1 MVDKVEITSPETTTD
16 KPVEEIKPTQSKP
29 EGLPEK
35 FNSVDDLVKSY
46 SELEKKL
53 GEQSQPTEQSVD
65 PVSKTEIKTDEVKQE
80 QPKSDLDI
88 ATKAVD
94 SAGLNME
101 TLSEEF
107 AKDGKLA
114 DGSYSSLEKAG
125 IPKEYVDRF
134 IAGQQAI
141 ADQQSATV
149 KNLVGGTESYDS
161 MSDWAGNNLSET
173 EKQAY
178 NTAVNSKD
186 LEAVKLAVVG
196 LKARYAQAT
205 GSEPKLVE
213 GKASPSAEQ
222 GFASWAQVTQA
233 MSDPR
238 YSKDPAYQAEVK
250 SKLAN
255 SKI

>member
-16 KPVEEIKPTQSKP
+16 KPVEETKPTQSKP

-35 FNSVDDLVKSY
+35 FNSVDELVKSY

-65 PVSKTEIKTDEVKQE
+65 PVSKAEEKQE

-107 AKDGKLA
+107 AKDGRLA
-114 DGSYSSLEKAG
+114 DGSYKSLEKAG

-149 KNLVGGTESYDS
+149 KNLVGGTESYDN
-161 MSDWAGNNLSET
+161 MSEWAGQNLTET

-196 LKARYAQAT
+196 LKARYAQST
-205 GSEPKLVE
+205 GSEPTLVE

-238 YSKDPAYQAEVK
+238 YTKDPAYQAEVK
-250 SKLAN
+250 NKLAN

>member
-16 KPVEEIKPTQSKP
+16 KPVEETKPTQSKP

-35 FNSVDDLVKSY
+35 FNSVDELVKSY

-53 GEQSQPTEQSVD
+53 GEQSQPTEKSVD
-65 PVSKTEIKTDEVKQE
+65 PVSKAEVKE

-101 TLSEEF
+101 SLSEEY
-107 AKDGKLA
+107 AKEGKLA
-114 DGSYSSLEKAG
+114 DGSYKSLEKAG
-125 IPKEYVDRF
+125 IPKDYVDRF

-141 ADQQSATV
+141 ADQQSSSV
-149 KNLVGGTESYDS
+149 KEMVGGTQAYDS
-161 MSDWAGNNLSET
+161 MSEWASQNLSET
-173 EKQAY
+173 EKTAY
-178 NTAVNSKD
+178 NSAVNSKD
-186 LEAVKLAVVG
+186 LESVKLAVVG
-196 LKARYAQAT
+196 LKARYAQST

-213 GKASPSAEQ
+213 GKASASGEQ
-222 GFASWAQVTQA
+222 GFQSWAQVTQA

-238 YSKDPAYQAEVK
+238 YAKDVAYQTEVK
-250 SKLAN
+250 NKLAN
-255 SKI
+255 SKL

>member
-16 KPVEEIKPTQSKP
+16 KPVEETKPTQSKP

-35 FNSVDDLVKSY
+35 FNSVDELVKSY

-53 GEQSQPTEQSVD
+53 GEQSQPTEKSVD
-65 PVSKTEIKTDEVKQE
+65 PVSKAELKG

-205 GSEPKLVE
+205 GSEPTLVE

-238 YSKDPAYQAEVK
+238 YAKDPAYQAEVK

>member
-16 KPVEEIKPTQSKP
+16 KPVEETKPTQSKP

-35 FNSVDDLVKSY
+35 FNSVDELVKSY

-53 GEQSQPTEQSVD
+53 GEQSQPTEKSVD
-65 PVSKTEIKTDEVKQE
+65 PVSKAELKE

-101 TLSEEF
+101 SLSEEYVSEEF

-114 DGSYSSLEKAG
+114 DGSYQSLEKAG

-149 KNLVGGTESYDS
+149 KNLVGGTEAYDS
-161 MSDWAGNNLSET
+161 MSEWAGQNLTET

-196 LKARYAQAT
+196 LKARYAQST
-205 GSEPKLVE
+205 GSEPTLVE

-238 YSKDPAYQAEVK
+238 YAKDPAYQAEVK
-250 SKLAN
+250 NKLAN

>member
-16 KPVEEIKPTQSKP
+16 KPVEETKPTQSKP

-35 FNSVDDLVKSY
+35 FNSVDELVKSY

-65 PVSKTEIKTDEVKQE
+65 PVSKAEEKQE

-114 DGSYSSLEKAG
+114 DGSYKSLEKAG

-149 KNLVGGTESYDS
+149 KNLVGGTEAYDS
-161 MSDWAGNNLSET
+161 MSEWAGQNLTET

-196 LKARYAQAT
+196 LKARYAQST
-205 GSEPKLVE
+205 GSEPQLVE
-213 GKASPSAEQ
+213 GKASPSGEQ

-238 YSKDPAYQAEVK
+238 YAKDPAYQAEVK
-250 SKLAN
+250 NKLAN
-255 SKI
+255 SKL

>member
-35 FNSVDDLVKSY
+35 FNSVDELVKSY

-53 GEQSQPTEQSVD
+53 GEQSQPTEKSVD
-65 PVSKTEIKTDEVKQE
+65 PVSKAEVKE

-101 TLSEEF
+101 SLSEEY
-107 AKDGKLA
+107 AKEGKLA
-114 DGSYSSLEKAG
+114 DGSYKSLEKAG
-125 IPKEYVDRF
+125 IPKDYVDRF

-141 ADQQSATV
+141 ADQQSSSV
-149 KNLVGGTESYDS
+149 KEMVGGTQAYDT
-161 MSDWAGNNLSET
+161 MSEWAGQNLSET
-173 EKQAY
+173 EKTAY
-178 NTAVNSKD
+178 NSAVNSKD

-196 LKARYAQAT
+196 LKARYSQAT

-213 GKASPSAEQ
+213 GKASASGEQ
-222 GFASWAQVTQA
+222 GFQSWAQVTQA

-238 YSKDPAYQAEVK
+238 YAKDVAYQTEVK
-250 SKLAN
+250 NKLAN

>member
-1 MVDKVEITSPETTTD
+1 MVDKVEVQSAETTAD
-16 KPVEEIKPTQSKP
+16 KPVEETKPTQSKP

-35 FNSVDDLVKSY
+35 FNSVDELVKSY

-65 PVSKTEIKTDEVKQE
+65 PVSKAEEKQE

-114 DGSYSSLEKAG
+114 DGSYKSLEKAG

-149 KNLVGGTESYDS
+149 KNLVGGTEAYDS
-161 MSDWAGNNLSET
+161 MSEWAGQNLTET

-196 LKARYAQAT
+196 LKARYAQST
-205 GSEPKLVE
+205 GSEPQLVE
-213 GKASPSAEQ
+213 GKASPSGEQ
-222 GFASWAQVTQA
+222 GFQSWAQVTQA

-238 YSKDPAYQAEVK
+238 YAKDPAYQAEVK
-250 SKLAN
+250 NKLAN

>member
-1 MVDKVEITSPETTTD
+1 MVDKVEVQSAETTTD

-35 FNSVDDLVKSY
+35 FNSVDELVKSY

-53 GEQSQPTEQSVD
+53 GEQSQPTEKSVD
-65 PVSKTEIKTDEVKQE
+65 PVSKAELKG

-101 TLSEEF
+101 SLSEEY
-107 AKDGKLA
+107 AKEGKLA
-114 DGSYSSLEKAG
+114 DASYTSLEKAG
-125 IPKEYVDRF
+125 IPKDYVDRF

-141 ADQQSATV
+141 ADQQSSSV
-149 KNLVGGTESYDS
+149 KEMVGGTQAYDT
-161 MSDWAGNNLSET
+161 MSEWAGQNLSET
-173 EKQAY
+173 EKTAY
-178 NTAVNSKD
+178 NSAVNSKD

-196 LKARYAQAT
+196 LKARYSQAT

-213 GKASPSAEQ
+213 GKSSASGEQ
-222 GFASWAQVTQA
+222 GFQSWAQVTQA

-238 YSKDPAYQAEVK
+238 YAKDVAYQAEVK
-250 SKLAN
+250 NKLAN

>member
-1 MVDKVEITSPETTTD
+1 MVDKVEVQSAETTAD
-16 KPVEEIKPTQSKP
+16 KPVEETKPTQSKP

-35 FNSVDDLVKSY
+35 FNSVDELVKSY

-65 PVSKTEIKTDEVKQE
+65 PVSKAEEKQE

-114 DGSYSSLEKAG
+114 DGSYKSLEKAG

-149 KNLVGGTESYDS
+149 KNLVGGTEAYDS
-161 MSDWAGNNLSET
+161 MSDWAGQNLTET

-196 LKARYAQAT
+196 LKARYAQST
-205 GSEPKLVE
+205 GSEPTLVE

-238 YSKDPAYQAEVK
+238 YAKDPAYQAEVK
-250 SKLAN
+250 NKLAN

>member
-1 MVDKVEITSPETTTD
+1 MVDKVEVQNAETTAD

-35 FNSVDDLVKSY
+35 FNSVDELVKSY

-53 GEQSQPTEQSVD
+53 GEQSQPTEKSVD
-65 PVSKTEIKTDEVKQE
+65 PVSKAELKE

-94 SAGLNME
+94 SAGLNMDS
-101 TLSEEF
+101 LAEEY

-114 DGSYSSLEKAG
+114 DGSYESLQKAG
-125 IPKEYVDRF
+125 IPKDYVDRF

-141 ADQQSATV
+141 ADQQSSSV
-149 KNLVGGTESYDS
+149 KEMVGGTQAYDT
-161 MSDWAGNNLSET
+161 MSEWAGQNLSET
-173 EKQAY
+173 EKTAY
-178 NTAVNSKD
+178 NSAVNSKD

-196 LKARYAQAT
+196 LKARYSQAT

-213 GKASPSAEQ
+213 GKSSASGEQ
-222 GFASWAQVTQA
+222 GFQSWAQVTQA

-238 YSKDPAYQAEVK
+238 YAKDVAYQAEVK
-250 SKLAN
+250 NKLAN

>member
-1 MVDKVEITSPETTTD
+1 MVDRVEVQPAETTAD

-35 FNSVDDLVKSY
+35 FNSVDELVKSY

-53 GEQSQPTEQSVD
+53 GEQSQPTEKSVD
-65 PVSKTEIKTDEVKQE
+65 PVSKAEVKE

-101 TLSEEF
+101 SLSEEY
-107 AKDGKLA
+107 AKEGKLA
-114 DGSYSSLEKAG
+114 DGSYKSLEKAG
-125 IPKEYVDRF
+125 IPKDYVDRF

-141 ADQQSATV
+141 ADQQSSSV
-149 KNLVGGTESYDS
+149 KEMVGGTQAYDS
-161 MSDWAGNNLSET
+161 MSEWASQNLSET
-173 EKQAY
+173 EKTAY
-178 NTAVNSKD
+178 NSAVNSKD
-186 LEAVKLAVVG
+186 LESVKLAVVG
-196 LKARYAQAT
+196 LKARYAQST
-205 GSEPKLVE
+205 GNEPKLVE
-213 GKASPSAEQ
+213 GKASASGEQ
-222 GFASWAQVTQA
+222 GFQSWAQVTQA

-238 YSKDPAYQAEVK
+238 YAKDPAYQTEVK
-250 SKLAN
+250 NKLAN

>member
-1 MVDKVEITSPETTTD
+1 MVDKVEVQSNETTAE
-16 KPVEEIKPTQSKP
+16 KPVEENKPTQSRP

-35 FNSVDDLVKSY
+35 FNSVEDMVKSY

-53 GEQSQPTEQSVD
+53 GEQSQPTKESVD
-65 PVSKTEIKTDEVKQE
+65 PVSQAETKEE

-94 SAGLNME
+94 SAGLNMDS
-101 TLSEEF
+101 LAEEY

-114 DGSYSSLEKAG
+114 DNSYKSLEKAG

-149 KNLVGGTESYDS
+149 KNMVGGAEAYDS
-161 MSDWAGNNLSET
+161 MSEWASSNLSET

-178 NTAVNSKD
+178 NAAVT
-186 LEAVKLAVVG
+186 VK
-196 LKARYAQAT
+196 
-205 GSEPKLVE
+205 
-213 GKASPSAEQ
+213 
-222 GFASWAQVTQA
+222 
-233 MSDPR
+233 
-238 YSKDPAYQAEVK
+238 
-250 SKLAN
+250 
-255 SKI
+255 I

>member
-1 MVDKVEITSPETTTD
+1 MVEKVEVQNAETTAD

-35 FNSVDDLVKSY
+35 FNSVDELVKSY

-53 GEQSQPTEQSVD
+53 GEQSQPTEKSVD
-65 PVSKTEIKTDEVKQE
+65 PVSKAELKG

-101 TLSEEF
+101 SLSEEY
-107 AKDGKLA
+107 AKEGKLA
-114 DGSYSSLEKAG
+114 DGSYKSLEKAG
-125 IPKEYVDRF
+125 IPKDYVDRF

-141 ADQQSATV
+141 ADQQSSSV
-149 KNLVGGTESYDS
+149 KEMVGGTQAYDT
-161 MSDWAGNNLSET
+161 MSEWAGQNLSET
-173 EKQAY
+173 EKTAY
-178 NTAVNSKD
+178 NSAVNSKD

-196 LKARYAQAT
+196 LKARYAQST

-213 GKASPSAEQ
+213 GKASASGEQ
-222 GFASWAQVTQA
+222 GFQSWAQVTQA

-238 YSKDPAYQAEVK
+238 YAKDPAYQTEVK
-250 SKLAN
+250 NKLAN
-255 SKI
+255 SKL

>member
-1 MVDKVEITSPETTTD
+1 MVDKVEVQSNETTAE
-16 KPVEEIKPTQSKP
+16 KPVEENKPTQSRP

-35 FNSVDDLVKSY
+35 FNSVEDMVKSY

-53 GEQSQPTEQSVD
+53 GEQSQPTKESVD
-65 PVSKTEIKTDEVKQE
+65 PVSQAETKEE

-107 AKDGKLA
+107 AKEGKLA
-114 DGSYSSLEKAG
+114 DNSYKSLEKAG

-149 KNLVGGTESYDS
+149 KNMVGGAEAYDS
-161 MSDWAGNNLSET
+161 MCEWASNNLSET

-178 NTAVNSKD
+178 NAAVNSKD

-196 LKARYAQAT
+196 LKARYAQST

-213 GKASPSAEQ
+213 GKASPSGEQ

-233 MSDPR
+233 MADPR
-238 YSKDPAYQAEVK
+238 YSKDPAYQAAVK
-250 SKLAN
+250 TKISNSKL
-255 SKI
+255 

>member
-16 KPVEEIKPTQSKP
+16 KPVEETKPTQSKP

-35 FNSVDDLVKSY
+35 FNSVDELVKSY

-65 PVSKTEIKTDEVKQE
+65 PVSKTEVKAE

-114 DGSYSSLEKAG
+114 DGSYQSLEKAG

-149 KNLVGGTESYDS
+149 KNLVGGTESYDN
-161 MSDWAGNNLSET
+161 MSEWAGQNLTET

-196 LKARYAQAT
+196 LKARYAQST
-205 GSEPKLVE
+205 GSEPQLVE
-213 GKASPSAEQ
+213 GKASPSGEQ

-238 YSKDPAYQAEVK
+238 YAKDPAYQAEVK
-250 SKLAN
+250 NKLAN

>member
-1 MVDKVEITSPETTTD
+1 MVDKVEVQSAETTTD

-35 FNSVDDLVKSY
+35 FNSVDELVKSY
-46 SELEKKL
+46 SELEQKL
-53 GEQSQPTEQSVD
+53 GEQSQPTEKSVD
-65 PVSKTEIKTDEVKQE
+65 PVSKAELKG

-94 SAGLNME
+94 SAGLNMDS
-101 TLSEEF
+101 LAEEF

-114 DGSYSSLEKAG
+114 DGSYTSLEKAG
-125 IPKEYVDRF
+125 IPKDYVDRF

-141 ADQQSATV
+141 ADQQSSSV
-149 KNLVGGTESYDS
+149 KEMVGGTQAYDT
-161 MSDWAGNNLSET
+161 MSEWAGQNLSET
-173 EKQAY
+173 EKTAY
-178 NTAVNSKD
+178 NSAVNSKD
-186 LEAVKLAVVG
+186 LESVKLAVVG
-196 LKARYAQAT
+196 LKARYAQST

-213 GKASPSAEQ
+213 GKASPSGEQ
-222 GFASWAQVTQA
+222 GFQSWAQVTQA

-238 YSKDPAYQAEVK
+238 YAKDVAYQAEVK
-250 SKLAN
+250 NKLAN

>member
-1 MVDKVEITSPETTTD
+1 MVDKVEVQSAETTAD

-35 FNSVDDLVKSY
+35 FNSVDELVKSY

-53 GEQSQPTEQSVD
+53 GEQSQPTEKSVD
-65 PVSKTEIKTDEVKQE
+65 PVSKAEIKG

-101 TLSEEF
+101 SLSEEY
-107 AKDGKLA
+107 AKEGKLA
-114 DGSYSSLEKAG
+114 DGSYKSLEKAG
-125 IPKEYVDRF
+125 IPKDYVDRF

-141 ADQQSATV
+141 ADQQSSNV
-149 KNLVGGTESYDS
+149 KEMVGGTQAYDN
-161 MSDWAGNNLSET
+161 MSEWAGQNLSET
-173 EKQAY
+173 EKTAY
-178 NTAVNSKD
+178 NSAVNSKD

-196 LKARYAQAT
+196 LKARYSQAT

-213 GKASPSAEQ
+213 GKSSASGEQ
-222 GFASWAQVTQA
+222 GFQSWAQVTQA

-238 YSKDPAYQAEVK
+238 YAKDVAYQAEVK
-250 SKLAN
+250 NKLAN

>member
-1 MVDKVEITSPETTTD
+1 MVEKVEVQSAETTTD

-35 FNSVDDLVKSY
+35 FNSVDELVKSY

-53 GEQSQPTEQSVD
+53 GEQSQPTKESVD
-65 PVSKTEIKTDEVKQE
+65 PVSKAEVKE

-101 TLSEEF
+101 SLSEEY
-107 AKDGKLA
+107 AKEGKLA
-114 DGSYSSLEKAG
+114 DGSYKSLEKAG
-125 IPKEYVDRF
+125 IPKDYVDRF

-141 ADQQSATV
+141 ADQQSSSV
-149 KNLVGGTESYDS
+149 KEMVGGTQAYDT
-161 MSDWAGNNLSET
+161 MSEWAGQNLSET
-173 EKQAY
+173 EKTAY
-178 NTAVNSKD
+178 NSAVNSKD

-196 LKARYAQAT
+196 LKARSSQAT

-213 GKASPSAEQ
+213 GKSSASGEQ
-222 GFASWAQVTQA
+222 GFQSWAQVTQA

-238 YSKDPAYQAEVK
+238 YAKDVAYQAEVK
-250 SKLAN
+250 NKLAN

>member
-1 MVDKVEITSPETTTD
+1 MVEKVEVQNAETTAD

-35 FNSVDDLVKSY
+35 FNSVDELVKSY

-53 GEQSQPTEQSVD
+53 GEQSQPTEKSVD
-65 PVSKTEIKTDEVKQE
+65 PVSKAELKG

-101 TLSEEF
+101 SLSEEY

-114 DGSYSSLEKAG
+114 DGSYKSLEKAG
-125 IPKEYVDRF
+125 IPKDYVDRF

-141 ADQQSATV
+141 ADQQSTTV
-149 KNLVGGTESYDS
+149 KDLVGGTQAYDN
-161 MSDWAGNNLSET
+161 MSEWAGNNLNET
-173 EKQAY
+173 EKTAY
-178 NTAVNSKD
+178 NSAVNGKD
-186 LEAVKLAVVG
+186 LDAVKLAVVG

-213 GKASPSAEQ
+213 GKSSASGEQ
-222 GFASWAQVTQA
+222 GFQSWAQVTQA

-238 YSKDPAYQAEVK
+238 YAKDVAYQNEVK
-250 SKLAN
+250 NKLAN

>member
-1 MVDKVEITSPETTTD
+1 MVDKVEVQSNETTAE
-16 KPVEEIKPTQSKP
+16 KPVEENKPTQSRP

-35 FNSVDDLVKSY
+35 FNSVEDMVKSY

-53 GEQSQPTEQSVD
+53 GEQSQPTKESVD
-65 PVSKTEIKTDEVKQE
+65 PVSQAETKQE

-94 SAGLNME
+94 SAGLNMDS
-101 TLSEEF
+101 LAEEY

-114 DGSYSSLEKAG
+114 DNSYKSLEKAG

-149 KNLVGGTESYDS
+149 KNMVGGAEAYDS
-161 MSDWAGNNLSET
+161 MSEWASNNLSET

-178 NTAVNSKD
+178 NAAVNSKD

-196 LKARYAQAT
+196 LKARYAQST

-213 GKASPSAEQ
+213 GKASPSGEQ

-233 MSDPR
+233 MADPR

-250 SKLAN
+250 NKLAN

>member
-1 MVDKVEITSPETTTD
+1 MVEKVEVQSAETTTD

-35 FNSVDDLVKSY
+35 FNSVDELVKSY

-53 GEQSQPTEQSVD
+53 GEQSQPTEKSVD
-65 PVSKTEIKTDEVKQE
+65 PVSKTELKE

-101 TLSEEF
+101 SLSEEY

-114 DGSYSSLEKAG
+114 DGSYKSLEKAG
-125 IPKEYVDRF
+125 IPKDYVDRF

-141 ADQQSATV
+141 ADQQSSSV
-149 KNLVGGTESYDS
+149 KEMVGGTQAYDT
-161 MSDWAGNNLSET
+161 MSEWAGQNLSET
-173 EKQAY
+173 EKTAY
-178 NTAVNSKD
+178 NSAVNSKD

-196 LKARYAQAT
+196 LKARYSQAT

-213 GKASPSAEQ
+213 GKSSASGEQ
-222 GFASWAQVTQA
+222 GFQSWAQVTQA

-238 YSKDPAYQAEVK
+238 YAKDVAYQAEVK
-250 SKLAN
+250 NKLAN

>member
-1 MVDKVEITSPETTTD
+1 MVDKVEVQSAETTTD

-35 FNSVDDLVKSY
+35 FNSVDELVKSY

-53 GEQSQPTEQSVD
+53 GEQSQPAEQSVD
-65 PVSKTEIKTDEVKQE
+65 PVSKAEEKQE

-114 DGSYSSLEKAG
+114 DGSYKSLEKAG

-149 KNLVGGTESYDS
+149 KNLVGGTESYDN
-161 MSDWAGNNLSET
+161 MSEWASQNLTET

-196 LKARYAQAT
+196 LKARYAQST
-205 GSEPKLVE
+205 GSEPTLVE

-238 YSKDPAYQAEVK
+238 YAKDPAYQAEVK
-250 SKLAN
+250 NKLAN

>member
-1 MVDKVEITSPETTTD
+1 MVDKVEVQSNETTAE
-16 KPVEEIKPTQSKP
+16 KPVEENKPTQSRP

-35 FNSVDDLVKSY
+35 FNSVEDMVKSY

-53 GEQSQPTEQSVD
+53 GEQSQPTKESVD
-65 PVSKTEIKTDEVKQE
+65 PVSQAETKEE

-107 AKDGKLA
+107 AKEGKLA
-114 DGSYSSLEKAG
+114 DNSYKSLEKAG

-149 KNLVGGTESYDS
+149 KNMVGGAEAYDS
-161 MSDWAGNNLSET
+161 MSEWASNNLSET

-178 NTAVNSKD
+178 NAAVNSKD

-196 LKARYAQAT
+196 LKARYAQST

-213 GKASPSAEQ
+213 GKASPSGEQ

-233 MSDPR
+233 MADPR

-250 SKLAN
+250 NKLAN

>member
-1 MVDKVEITSPETTTD
+1 MVDRVEVQNAETTAD

-35 FNSVDDLVKSY
+35 FNSVDELVKSY

-53 GEQSQPTEQSVD
+53 GEQSQPTEKSVD
-65 PVSKTEIKTDEVKQE
+65 PVSKAELKG

-101 TLSEEF
+101 SLSEEY
-107 AKDGKLA
+107 AKEGKLA
-114 DGSYSSLEKAG
+114 DGSYKSLEKAG
-125 IPKEYVDRF
+125 IPKDYVDRF

-141 ADQQSATV
+141 ADQQSSSV
-149 KNLVGGTESYDS
+149 KEMVGGTQAYDS
-161 MSDWAGNNLSET
+161 MSEWAGQNLSET
-173 EKQAY
+173 EKTAY
-178 NTAVNSKD
+178 NSAVNSKD

-196 LKARYAQAT
+196 LKARYAQST

-213 GKASPSAEQ
+213 GKASPSGEQ
-222 GFASWAQVTQA
+222 GFQSWAQVTQA

-238 YSKDPAYQAEVK
+238 YAKDPAYQNEVK
-250 SKLAN
+250 NKLAN

>member
-1 MVDKVEITSPETTTD
+1 MVEKVEVQSPETTTD
-16 KPVEEIKPTQSKP
+16 KPVEETKPIQSKP

-35 FNSVDDLVKSY
+35 FNSVDELVKSY

-53 GEQSQPTEQSVD
+53 GEQSQPTEKSVD
-65 PVSKTEIKTDEVKQE
+65 RVSKAELKE

-114 DGSYSSLEKAG
+114 DGSYKSLEKAG

-149 KNLVGGTESYDS
+149 KNLVGGTESYDN
-161 MSDWAGNNLSET
+161 MSEWASQNLTET

-196 LKARYAQAT
+196 LKARYAQST
-205 GSEPKLVE
+205 GSEPQLVE
-213 GKASPSAEQ
+213 GKASPSGEQ

-238 YSKDPAYQAEVK
+238 YAKDPAYQAEVK
-250 SKLAN
+250 NKLAN

>member
-16 KPVEEIKPTQSKP
+16 KPVEETKPTQSKP

-35 FNSVDDLVKSY
+35 FNSVDELVKSY

-65 PVSKTEIKTDEVKQE
+65 PVSKAEVKE

-114 DGSYSSLEKAG
+114 DGSYKSLEKAG
-125 IPKEYVDRF
+125 IPKDYVDRF

-141 ADQQSATV
+141 ADQQSTTV
-149 KNLVGGTESYDS
+149 KNLVGGTEAYDS
-161 MSDWAGNNLSET
+161 MSEWAGQNLTET

-196 LKARYAQAT
+196 LKARYAQST
-205 GSEPKLVE
+205 GSEPQLVE
-213 GKASPSAEQ
+213 GKASPSGEQ
-222 GFASWAQVTQA
+222 GFQSWAQVTQA

-238 YSKDPAYQAEVK
+238 YAKDPAYQAEVK
-250 SKLAN
+250 NKLAN

>member
-16 KPVEEIKPTQSKP
+16 KPVEETKPTQSKP

-35 FNSVDDLVKSY
+35 FNSVDELVKSY

-53 GEQSQPTEQSVD
+53 GEQSQPTEKSVD
-65 PVSKTEIKTDEVKQE
+65 PVSKAELKE

-114 DGSYSSLEKAG
+114 DGSYKSLEKAG

-149 KNLVGGTESYDS
+149 KNLVGGTEAYDS
-161 MSDWAGNNLSET
+161 MSEWAGQNLTET

-196 LKARYAQAT
+196 LKARYAQST
-205 GSEPKLVE
+205 GSEPQLVE
-213 GKASPSAEQ
+213 GKASPSGEQ

-238 YSKDPAYQAEVK
+238 YAKDPAYQAEVK
-250 SKLAN
+250 NKLAN

>member
-1 MVDKVEITSPETTTD
+1 MVDRVEVQPAETTAD

-35 FNSVDDLVKSY
+35 FNSVDELVKSY

-53 GEQSQPTEQSVD
+53 GEQSQPTEKSVD
-65 PVSKTEIKTDEVKQE
+65 PVSKVEAKQE

-101 TLSEEF
+101 SLSEEY
-107 AKDGKLA
+107 AKEGKLA
-114 DGSYSSLEKAG
+114 DGSYKSLEKAG
-125 IPKEYVDRF
+125 IPKDYVDRF

-141 ADQQSATV
+141 ADQQSSSV
-149 KNLVGGTESYDS
+149 KEMVGGTQAYDS
-161 MSDWAGNNLSET
+161 MSEWASQNLSET
-173 EKQAY
+173 EKTAY
-178 NTAVNSKD
+178 NSAVNSKD
-186 LEAVKLAVVG
+186 LESVKLAVVG
-196 LKARYAQAT
+196 LKARYSQAT
-205 GSEPKLVE
+205 GSEPTLVE
-213 GKASPSAEQ
+213 GKASASGEQ
-222 GFASWAQVTQA
+222 GFQSWAQVTQA

-238 YSKDPAYQAEVK
+238 YAKDVAYQTEVK
-250 SKLAN
+250 NKLAN

>member
-1 MVDKVEITSPETTTD
+1 MVEQVEVKQAETTAE
-16 KPVEEIKPTQSKP
+16 KPVEENKPTQSKP

-35 FNSVDDLVKSY
+35 FNSVEELAKSY

-53 GEQSQPTEQSVD
+53 GEQSQPTKESVD
-65 PVSKTEIKTDEVKQE
+65 PVSKTEVKEETKEE

-94 SAGLNME
+94 SAGLNMDS
-101 TLSEEF
+101 LAEEY

-114 DGSYSSLEKAG
+114 DKSYQSLEKAG

-141 ADQQSATV
+141 ADQQSASV
-149 KNLVGGTESYDS
+149 KNMVGGAESYDA
-161 MSDWAGNNLSET
+161 MSEWASNNLSET

-213 GKASPSAEQ
+213 GKASPSGEQ
-222 GFASWAQVTQA
+222 GFDSWAQVTQA

-250 SKLAN
+250 NKLAN

>member
-16 KPVEEIKPTQSKP
+16 KPVEETKPTQSKP

-35 FNSVDDLVKSY
+35 FNSVDELVKSY

-65 PVSKTEIKTDEVKQE
+65 PVSKAEEKQE

-114 DGSYSSLEKAG
+114 DGSYKSLEKAG

-149 KNLVGGTESYDS
+149 KNLVGGTEAYDS
-161 MSDWAGNNLSET
+161 MSDWAGQNLTET

-196 LKARYAQAT
+196 LKARYAQST
-205 GSEPKLVE
+205 GSEPQLVE
-213 GKASPSAEQ
+213 GKASPSGEQ

-238 YSKDPAYQAEVK
+238 YAKDPAYQAEVK
-250 SKLAN
+250 NKLAN

>member
-16 KPVEEIKPTQSKP
+16 KTVEETKPTQSKP

-35 FNSVDDLVKSY
+35 FNSVDELVKSY

-65 PVSKTEIKTDEVKQE
+65 PVSKAEEKQE

-94 SAGLNME
+94 SAGLNMDS
-101 TLSEEF
+101 LAEEY

-114 DGSYSSLEKAG
+114 DGSYKSLEKAG

-141 ADQQSATV
+141 ADQQSASV
-149 KNLVGGTESYDS
+149 KNMVGGAEAYDS
-161 MSDWAGNNLSET
+161 MSEWASNNLSET

-196 LKARYAQAT
+196 LKARYAQST

-213 GKASPSAEQ
+213 GKASPSGEQ

-238 YSKDPAYQAEVK
+238 YAKDPAYQAEVK
-250 SKLAN
+250 NKLAN

>member
-16 KPVEEIKPTQSKP
+16 KPVEETKPTQSKP

-35 FNSVDDLVKSY
+35 FNSVDELVKSY

-65 PVSKTEIKTDEVKQE
+65 PVSKTEVKQE

-114 DGSYSSLEKAG
+114 DGSYKSLEKAG

-149 KNLVGGTESYDS
+149 KNLVGGTEAYDS
-161 MSDWAGNNLSET
+161 MSEWAGQNLTET

-196 LKARYAQAT
+196 LKARYAQST
-205 GSEPKLVE
+205 GSEPQLVE
-213 GKASPSAEQ
+213 GKASPSGEQ
-222 GFASWAQVTQA
+222 GFQSWAQVTQA

-238 YSKDPAYQAEVK
+238 YAKDPAYQAEVK
-250 SKLAN
+250 NKLAN
-255 SKI
+255 SKL

>member
-1 MVDKVEITSPETTTD
+1 MVDKVEVQNAETTAD
-16 KPVEEIKPTQSKP
+16 KPVEETKPTQSKP

-35 FNSVDDLVKSY
+35 FNSVDELVKSY

-53 GEQSQPTEQSVD
+53 GEQSQPTKESVD
-65 PVSKTEIKTDEVKQE
+65 PVSKTEVKQE

-94 SAGLNME
+94 SAGLNMDS
-101 TLSEEF
+101 LAEEY

-114 DGSYSSLEKAG
+114 DGSYKSLEKAG

-149 KNLVGGTESYDS
+149 KNLVGGTEAYDS
-161 MSDWAGNNLSET
+161 MSEWAGQNLTET

-196 LKARYAQAT
+196 LKARYAQST
-205 GSEPKLVE
+205 GSEPQLVE
-213 GKASPSAEQ
+213 GKASSSGEQ

-238 YSKDPAYQAEVK
+238 YAKDPAYQAEVK
-250 SKLAN
+250 NKLAN

>member
-1 MVDKVEITSPETTTD
+1 MVEKVEVQSAETTTD

-35 FNSVDDLVKSY
+35 FNSVDELVKSY

-53 GEQSQPTEQSVD
+53 GEQSQPTEKSVD
-65 PVSKTEIKTDEVKQE
+65 PVSKAELKG

-94 SAGLNME
+94 SAGLNMDS
-101 TLSEEF
+101 LAEEY

-114 DGSYSSLEKAG
+114 DGSYESLQKAG
-125 IPKEYVDRF
+125 IPKDYVDRF

-149 KNLVGGTESYDS
+149 KNLVGGTESYDN
-161 MSDWAGNNLSET
+161 MSEWASQNLTET

-196 LKARYAQAT
+196 LKARYAQST
-205 GSEPKLVE
+205 GSEPTLVE

-238 YSKDPAYQAEVK
+238 YAKDPAYQAEVK
-250 SKLAN
+250 NKLAN

>member
-1 MVDKVEITSPETTTD
+1 MVDRVEVQNTETTAD

-35 FNSVDDLVKSY
+35 FNSVDELVKSY

-53 GEQSQPTEQSVD
+53 GEQSQPTEKSVD
-65 PVSKTEIKTDEVKQE
+65 PVSKAEVKE

-114 DGSYSSLEKAG
+114 DGSYQSLEKAG

-149 KNLVGGTESYDS
+149 KNLVGGTEAYDS
-161 MSDWAGNNLSET
+161 MSDWAGQNLTET

-205 GSEPKLVE
+205 GSEPTLVE

-238 YSKDPAYQAEVK
+238 YAKDPAYQAEVK

>member
-16 KPVEEIKPTQSKP
+16 KPVEETKPTQSKP

-35 FNSVDDLVKSY
+35 FNSVDELVKSY

-53 GEQSQPTEQSVD
+53 GEQSQPTKESVD
-65 PVSKTEIKTDEVKQE
+65 PVSKTEVKQE

-94 SAGLNME
+94 SAGLNMDS
-101 TLSEEF
+101 LAEEY

-114 DGSYSSLEKAG
+114 DGSYKSLEKAG

-149 KNLVGGTESYDS
+149 KNLVGGTEAYDS
-161 MSDWAGNNLSET
+161 MSEWAGQNLTET

-205 GSEPKLVE
+205 GSEPQLVE
-213 GKASPSAEQ
+213 GKASPSGEQ

-238 YSKDPAYQAEVK
+238 YAKDPAYQAEVK
-250 SKLAN
+250 NKLAN

>member
-1 MVDKVEITSPETTTD
+1 MVEKVEVQNAETTAD

-35 FNSVDDLVKSY
+35 FNSVDELVKSY

-53 GEQSQPTEQSVD
+53 GEQSQPTEKSVD
-65 PVSKTEIKTDEVKQE
+65 PVSKAELKG

-94 SAGLNME
+94 SAGLNMDS
-101 TLSEEF
+101 LAEEF

-114 DGSYSSLEKAG
+114 DGSYKSLEKAG
-125 IPKEYVDRF
+125 IPKDYVDRF

-141 ADQQSATV
+141 ADQQSSSV
-149 KNLVGGTESYDS
+149 KDMVGGTQAYDN
-161 MSDWAGNNLSET
+161 MSEWAGQNLSET
-173 EKQAY
+173 EKTAY
-178 NTAVNSKD
+178 NSAVNSKD

-213 GKASPSAEQ
+213 GKSSASGEQ
-222 GFASWAQVTQA
+222 GFQSWAQVTQA

-238 YSKDPAYQAEVK
+238 YAKDVAYQAEVK
-250 SKLAN
+250 NKLAN
-255 SKI
+255 SNI

>member
-1 MVDKVEITSPETTTD
+1 MVDKVEVQSAETTTD

-35 FNSVDDLVKSY
+35 FNSVDELVKSY

-53 GEQSQPTEQSVD
+53 GEQSQPTEKSVD
-65 PVSKTEIKTDEVKQE
+65 PVSKAELKG

-101 TLSEEF
+101 SLSEEY

-114 DGSYSSLEKAG
+114 DASYTSLEKAG
-125 IPKEYVDRF
+125 IPKDYVDRF

-141 ADQQSATV
+141 ADQQSSTV
-149 KNLVGGTESYDS
+149 KDMVGGTQAYDT
-161 MSDWAGNNLSET
+161 MSEWAGQNLSET
-173 EKQAY
+173 EKTAY
-178 NTAVNSKD
+178 NSAVNSKD

-196 LKARYAQAT
+196 LKARYSQAT

-213 GKASPSAEQ
+213 GKSSASGEQ
-222 GFASWAQVTQA
+222 GFQSWAQVTQA

-238 YSKDPAYQAEVK
+238 YAKDVAYQAEVK
-250 SKLAN
+250 NKLAN